1 MRPISEETDGEV
13 SISGQ
18 SRHFA
23 FVVHMIK
30 VLFSICIST
39 WRVKNYVSR
48 QGKRTNR
55 RNESTIIVMKYCLV
69 PYNQFRLLFSLTN
82 SC

>member
-1 MRPISEETDGEV
+1 MRPIIEEVDGEV

-30 VLFSICIST
+30 VLFPICTST
-39 WRVKNYVSR
+39 WRVNNYVSR
-48 QGKRTNR
+48 QAKGTNR
-55 RNESTIIVMKYCLV
+55 RNESTNIVMKYFLV
-69 PYNQFRLLFSLTN
+69 LYNQFRLLFSLTN
-82 SC
+82 CC